1 MARESSFRGQVW
13 QNDGND
19 QKLITAP
26 KKSDVDVGDTVRVI
40 SLGQFHDAMS
50 PEGQPGHYAH
60 AELRGLLHF
69 LHRIDD
75 DIPEEDMEDLCEEH
89 DFMKIWESIGEGISE
104 LMEAVDSY
112 YHVMPQ
118 NEEEMDIMDK
128 GLLKH
133 ELPDL
138 VESIRNIDEDIDS
151 DRERIKE
158 KYSVKNIDFA
168 ERSNYNE
175 LTLEDGETVK
185 VPAFRDASPNEN
197 ETKVKQIGDDDYDA
211 SEELIEFMKEY
222 RKQDIYKRRRC
233 RNAVEAKGFS
243 FNLEA
248 KNRAVLVVKVK
259 SGDYFAEIPYFR
271 PSMDQVE
278 IQEIE

>member
-1 MARESSFRGQVW
+1 MVRESSFRGQVW
-13 QNDGND
+13 QNSKND

-26 KKSDVDVGDTVRVI
+26 AKSDVDVEDTVRVI
-40 SLGQFHDAMS
+40 SLGKFHDAMS

-60 AELRGLLHF
+60 AELRGLLHM
-69 LHRIDD
+69 LHQVNDY
-75 DIPEEDMEDLCEEH
+75 IPERDVEDLSEEY
-89 DFMKIWESIGEGISE
+89 DFFEKYEEVGDQISE
-104 LMEAVDSY
+104 LMSIINDY
-112 YHVMPQ
+112 YSVMPQ
-118 NEEEMDIMDK
+118 NDKERDLMDK
-128 GLLKH
+128 GLLEH
-133 ELPDL
+133 ELSDL
-138 VESIRNIDEDIDS
+138 VESIRNIDDDIDS

-158 KYSVKNIDFA
+158 EYGVESIDFA

-175 LTLEDGETVK
+175 LTLEDGDIVK

-197 ETKVKQIGDDDYDA
+197 ETEVKQIGDDDYDA
-211 SEELIEFMKEY
+211 PEELIEFMKEY

-233 RNAVEAKGFS
+233 RNSVEAKGFS

-248 KNRAVLVVKVK
+248 KNRSVLVVKVR

-278 IQEIE
+278 IQEDG